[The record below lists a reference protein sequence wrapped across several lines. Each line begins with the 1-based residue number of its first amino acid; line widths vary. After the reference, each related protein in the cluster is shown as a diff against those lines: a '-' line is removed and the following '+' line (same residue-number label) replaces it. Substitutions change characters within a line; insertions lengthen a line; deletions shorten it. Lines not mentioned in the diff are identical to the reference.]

1 MKFKKIWLTSFL
13 LILLLIGIAA
23 LRHGKWD
30 RYYKNKLDQPPRQVV
45 IKALSLFEV
54 PGKAIDIGFGVGNET
69 ILMLNSG
76 WQVWAIDS
84 EPKAIQIIN
93 QRKDIKDSRTLFAA
107 VANFEENSTWD
118 MLPQVDFIS
127 ASYALPFCNRHNF
140 EKVWAHIKQKINSGG
155 RFAGH
160 FFGLNYQGFTE
171 KEMKQMTFFTK
182 EEILNLLQDF
192 DIEYFQEVEEDSK
205 SGTGKAIHSH
215 IFEVIVQNKS
225 QGVYVEV
232 ERSIQN
238 IELEY
243 AQLLTLVRKA
253 FPNCQRLDNW
263 KILSGGALNTTYKF
277 HIDSGAFVLRIY
289 ARDQAHCKTEKTIHE
304 LIDKSVSIPKLVY
317 ADEAYEPWA
326 YSIFEFI
333 SGVHISELPHQDK
346 TTLSYELG
354 HVLASIHAFKL
365 PKAGLFGD
373 GIAIGH
379 PFGLGSSPY
388 FEETNSV
395 LSNSKNVRSR
405 LGEKLTDKA
414 LTFIHA
420 NKGFFPT
427 INNDNICLTHSDFKP
442 VMRAGPA

>member
-23 LRHGKWD
+23 LQHGKWD

-107 VANFEENSTWD
+107 VANFEENSTWN

-140 EKVWAHIKQKINSGG
+140 KKVWAHIKQKLNSGG

-192 DIEYFQEVEEDSK
+192 DIEFFQEVEEDSK

-215 IFEVIVQNKS
+215 IFEVIVQK
-225 QGVYVEV
+225 
-232 ERSIQN
+232 
-238 IELEY
+238 
-243 AQLLTLVRKA
+243 K
-253 FPNCQRLDNW
+253 
-263 KILSGGALNTTYKF
+263 
-277 HIDSGAFVLRIY
+277 
-289 ARDQAHCKTEKTIHE
+289 
-304 LIDKSVSIPKLVY
+304 
-317 ADEAYEPWA
+317 
-326 YSIFEFI
+326 
-333 SGVHISELPHQDK
+333 
-346 TTLSYELG
+346 
-354 HVLASIHAFKL
+354 
-365 PKAGLFGD
+365 
-373 GIAIGH
+373 
-379 PFGLGSSPY
+379 
-388 FEETNSV
+388 
-395 LSNSKNVRSR
+395 
-405 LGEKLTDKA
+405 
-414 LTFIHA
+414 
-420 NKGFFPT
+420 
-427 INNDNICLTHSDFKP
+427 
-442 VMRAGPA
+442 